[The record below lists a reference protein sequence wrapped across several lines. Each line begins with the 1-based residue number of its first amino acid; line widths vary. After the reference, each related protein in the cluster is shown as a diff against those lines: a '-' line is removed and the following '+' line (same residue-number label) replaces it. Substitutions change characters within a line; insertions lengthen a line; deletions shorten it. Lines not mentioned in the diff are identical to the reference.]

1 MTIKAILFD
10 FDGTIA
16 DTRDAFIKIVNR
28 LAPEFGYKS
37 VSQEEIE
44 KLKHLSSREIIKQSE
59 ISFLQIPFLLKRVK
73 TELSHEIEGL
83 KTFVGLDACLEDLQ
97 SQGYQL
103 GIVTSNSKK
112 NVTAFLEENDLAK
125 VFDFIYSGIP
135 LFGKHQTINKFM
147 KQNQLNPDEIVYVGD
162 ETRDINSA
170 KKSGVKAIA
179 VGWGFNSPEILSK
192 HNPDYLAVQPQE
204 LTTAIEH
211 FQLALRDFSAA
222 KLC

>member
-1 MTIKAILFD
+1 
-10 FDGTIA
+10 
-16 DTRDAFIKIVNR
+16 
-28 LAPEFGYKS
+28 
-37 VSQEEIE
+37 
-44 KLKHLSSREIIKQSE
+44 
-59 ISFLQIPFLLKRVK
+59 
-73 TELSHEIEGL
+73 
-83 KTFVGLDACLEDLQ
+83 
-97 SQGYQL
+97 
-103 GIVTSNSKK
+103 
-112 NVTAFLEENDLAK
+112 
-125 VFDFIYSGIP
+125 
-135 LFGKHQTINKFM
+135 M
-147 KQNQLNPDEIVYVGD
+147 KQNRLNPDEIVYVGD